1 MAIPDRPQIHGW
13 REALISVSDIDRWV
27 AAYRQLGGWEIRHRD
42 SLAAETLSFLGL
54 PEDMGGE
61 EVLLAE
67 PGSETGFARLVH
79 FAGLHPA
86 IRSNARPWETG
97 GWYDV
102 NSRVVDMDSI
112 FSQLQE
118 LGWSGEADPIIW
130 NFQGKTV
137 NELLAR
143 APDGIV
149 FALIQRIDP
158 PLPPEQQPGKL
169 SAHIN
174 ATQIVTDIA
183 AAKNF
188 YQDILGFKPIIKI
201 DDEPMLPEP
210 APNVFGLPDEVALR
224 QNWNICLQE
233 APAGDGGW
241 VEIVSL
247 PGLSGRDFAERTDPP
262 NRGIISLRFPVND
275 LLTLH
280 DYLLGNGVCIVQ
292 APTTLHIEPYGDV
305 SILTA
310 RGPQG
315 VRLDFFQ
322 T

>member
-1 MAIPDRPQIHGW
+1 MINIIIKIVNIIIFTNYIINFTIYINHVYSFSQTFMRAIGKQFG
-13 REALISVSDIDRWV
+13 V
-27 AAYRQLGGWEIRHRD
+27 
-42 SLAAETLSFLGL
+42 
-54 PEDMGGE
+54 
-61 EVLLAE
+61 
-67 PGSETGFARLVH
+67 
-79 FAGLHPA
+79 
-86 IRSNARPWETG
+86 
-97 GWYDV
+97 
-102 NSRVVDMDSI
+102 RVVDPLDENVVDLIKS
-112 FSQLQE
+112 E
-118 LGWSGEADPIIW
+118 TNGEGVDA
-130 NFQGKTV
+130 
-137 NELLAR
+137 A
-143 APDGIV
+143 
-149 FALIQRIDP
+149 IDAG
-158 PLPPEQQPGKL
+158 LEIDRFPPEQQPGKL

-188 YQDILGFKPIIKI
+188 YQDILGFKPIIEI

-233 APAGDGGW
+233 APAGAGGW

-322 T
+322 TLL